1 LGEESAMPAIKKD
14 QALSKLTDAIHEL
27 KPDEIADVY
36 NELFP
41 ENPSR
46 PSDIKGDLPRFEK
59 QIFEHIEK
67 GLEVEE
73 ILDLWRVVFPKDR
86 RVHFDEVTDEIT
98 YKDQSVLYA
107 D

>member
-1 LGEESAMPAIKKD
+1 MPAIKKD
-14 QALSKLTDAIHEL
+14 QAVSNLTAAIHSLE
-27 KPDEIADVY
+27 PDDIADVY

-41 ENPSR
+41 EDPAD
-46 PSDIKGDLPRFEK
+46 PSDVKENLPKFQKR
-59 QIFEHIEK
+59 IFDYIEK

-86 RVHFDEVTDEIT
+86 RVHFDEATNEIK

-107 D
+107 E